1 MKYILKNEIFDIF
14 ENARE
19 LFNDYYNGKEE
30 YTQEDYKKI
39 LEIDK
44 YNDAADKIKD
54 IQSGNKIITANIFK
68 LSHRKYIQHGQTEK
82 TK

>member
-39 LEIDK
+39 LEIIENMK
-44 YNDAADKIKD
+44 NSIKE
-54 IQSGNKIITANIFK
+54 IKNEVELLK
-68 LSHRKYIQHGQTEK
+68 E
-82 TK
+82 